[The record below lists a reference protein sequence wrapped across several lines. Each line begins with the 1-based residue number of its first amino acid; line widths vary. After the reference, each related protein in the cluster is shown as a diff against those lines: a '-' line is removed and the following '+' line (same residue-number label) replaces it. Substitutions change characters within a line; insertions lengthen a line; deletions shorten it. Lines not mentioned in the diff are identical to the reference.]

1 MSEFWT
7 GFLCGGA
14 SMVLVL
20 FGFGFGVVVLAL
32 GPAPRRPW

>member
-20 FGFGFGVVVLAL
+20 FGCSMTVILVAS
-32 GPAPRRPW
+32 GPTPRRPW